1 MSGETQEAT
10 YSLRDL
16 LRASWVRTSIKLA
29 IIATIVGVVFI
40 WLAKVFNFAASPLF
54 ANMEAFLANY
64 GLFGIFVLTF
74 LSGTILPLG
83 SPALVAAASM
93 FVDPIPLTIVASI
106 GFTLGMT
113 VNYLLAYKLGRPYV
127 VKRVSAERLDEITRM
142 WDKWGLIVYVVF
154 GFTPVLPVELLSFVC
169 GLLKTRF
176 ATFLI
181 LSFVPRFVVF
191 AVFSYFGQ
199 YLGIWIG
206 V

>member
-1 MSGETQEAT
+1 
-10 YSLRDL
+10 L
-16 LRASWVRTSIKLA
+16 LTV
-29 IIATIVGVVFI
+29 VGVVFI

-54 ANMEAFLANY
+54 ANMEAFLATY
-64 GLFGIFVLTF
+64 GFLGIFVLTL

-93 FVDPIPLTIVASI
+93 FVDPLPLTIVASV

-113 VNYLLAYKLGRPYV
+113 INYLLAYTLGRPYV
-127 VKRVSAERLDEITRM
+127 VKRVSADRLDEITRM

-176 ATFLI
+176 VTFLI
-181 LSFVPRFVVF
+181 LSFLPRLVVF
-191 AVFSYFGQ
+191 AFFAYFGQ

-206 V
+206 A